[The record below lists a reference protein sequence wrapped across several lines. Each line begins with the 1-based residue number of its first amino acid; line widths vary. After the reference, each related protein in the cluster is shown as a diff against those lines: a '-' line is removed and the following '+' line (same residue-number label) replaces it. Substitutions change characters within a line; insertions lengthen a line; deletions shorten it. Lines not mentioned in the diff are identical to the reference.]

1 MKGNGTGIAIYDTN
15 LVNVTRPDWQASSV
29 GLMDALV
36 IGKTYKVSDSL
47 SAMMATGEY
56 PFVIDPA

>member
-1 MKGNGTGIAIYDTN
+1 MKDNGTGIAVYDTN
-15 LVNVTRPDWQASSV
+15 MVNVTDTNWDVSRV

-36 IGKTYKVSDSL
+36 IGKTYAVSAYL
-47 SAMMATGEY
+47 SGMISAGDY

>member
-1 MKGNGTGIAIYDTN
+1 MKDRGTGIAVYDTN
-15 LVNVTRPDWQASSV
+15 MVNVTQPNLTVDSV

-36 IGKTYKVSDSL
+36 IGKTYQISDKL
-47 SAMMATGEY
+47 SGMMSTGDY